1 MHEFALV
8 EQLLELLKESA
19 AQNDIAE
26 IQQATVVVGLG
37 STFVPGV
44 IEFLFTSLAT
54 EPPFSTETELVIR
67 EEPVRV
73 HCPACDREFEHDD
86 WRWVCPHCGS
96 IDLRQTA
103 GGTVY
108 IESYEGE

>member
-8 EQLLELLKESA
+8 EQLLKLLRESA
-19 AQNDIAE
+19 VENNIEE

-44 IEFLFTSLAT
+44 IKFLFESLAT
-54 EPPFSTETELVIR
+54 EPPFSTDTELVVIK
-67 EEPVRV
+67 EPVRV
-73 HCPACDREFEHDD
+73 YCPACSREFEHDD

-96 IDLRQTA
+96 TDLRQTA

-108 IESYEGE
+108 IQSYEGE